1 MFALTTVQLLSK
13 QKKKSTK
20 LFSLVVLTQFDFVAD
35 ERDVKPLINHPEY
48 GENESSLC
56 ITEVTTCNGQPSSS
70 SEDEDNKND
79 VKIAMHQLAQLDQNP
94 FAAPK
99 AVGKAT
105 TRKRRRKK
113 SRLTKKKKTRV
124 YKFAPEPSI
133 EHFPPLPD
141 ELLEDLG
148 PEFKCNMFS
157 CIFCSYQTLRS
168 ASLKQHIMDN
178 HV

>member
-1 MFALTTVQLLSK
+1 M
-13 QKKKSTK
+13 
-20 LFSLVVLTQFDFVAD
+20 
-35 ERDVKPLINHPEY
+35 KPPINHPEY

-56 ITEVTTCNGQPSSS
+56 ITEVITCNGQQSSS

-79 VKIAMHQLAQLDQNP
+79 VKVAMNQLAQLDQNP

-99 AVGKAT
+99 AVKAT
-105 TRKRRRKK
+105 IKKRRRKK
-113 SRLTKKKKTRV
+113 SRLTVKKKSRS
-124 YKFAPEPSI
+124 YKFVPEQI
-133 EHFPPLPD
+133 IDPPLPD

-148 PEFKCNMFS
+148 PEFQYNLFS

-168 ASLKQHIMDN
+168 AALKQHIMDN